1 MALIFSASSNTKKSS
16 MCAMLI
22 EIICLGWEKL
32 PEKLRANFTKEIREA
47 LASFPADWPEVEYL
61 PISAYFG
68 DQFNYITGAPTDG
81 FNYASVMASNVAP
94 LSRGTV
100 SIGSADTSD
109 LPVIDPKWLDHPVDK
124 AVAIAAFKRTRELWH
139 SPSLNK
145 VTIGEEYFPGRAV
158 QSDEEILQF
167 LKRSFST
174 INHGCC
180 TCAMG
185 RVEDPNAV
193 LDSQARVIGVDGLR
207 VVDASAFPLLPPGHP
222 QATVCKD
229 VTHHQRKLCPILIE
243 TSTIQICLQKKSL
256 TT

>member
-1 MALIFSASSNTKKSS
+1 MQLDFWPAMALIFSASSNTKTSS

-81 FNYASVMASNVAP
+81 FNYASVMASSVAP

-100 SIGSADTSD
+100 SIDSADTSD

-139 SPSLNK
+139 SPS
-145 VTIGEEYFPGRAV
+145 F

-167 LKRSFST
+167 LKTSFST

-185 RVEDPNAV
+185 RVKDPNAV
-193 LDSQARVIGVDGLR
+193 LDSHARVIGVDGLR

-229 VTHHQRKLCPILIE
+229 ITHHQRRLCPILIE